1 MIEWNVGIDALCSE
15 KKYWELTLESY
26 QLPGWCCR
34 SLYYRHFTVVWHF
47 DGNHRILDLVH
58 DCSVPSLVICPE
70 KRDGTF
76 YRCISNLF
84 NWLTP
89 IPGTF
94 PMQPS
99 LYQVNIGWGS
109 GLVLPG
115 NKPSLLPLVIKI
127 FVDICRHCTTLGYAI
142 ITVYC
147 NDSFLVCTERC
158 LRCTCL
164 FDCTCLSFSITNCYM
179 LVIMIY
185 QYLANIYIKL
195 PCPLWLYKIYL
206 SSVYMIISR
215 FPHFDLRMVM

>member
-1 MIEWNVGIDALCSE
+1 MECWHRCTLFRKKNIGNWHLNHINSQCDAVARYITDTLQWCDTLMATTGYSTLCM
-15 KKYWELTLESY
+15 T
-26 QLPGWCCR
+26 
-34 SLYYRHFTVVWHF
+34 
-47 DGNHRILDLVH
+47 
-58 DCSVPSLVICPE
+58 SLVICPE

-94 PMQPS
+94 PIQPS

-127 FVDICRHCTTLGYAI
+127 FVAICRHCTTLGYAI

-147 NDSFLVCTERC
+147 NDYFLVCTERC
-158 LRCTCL
+158 LRYTCL

-185 QYLANIYIKL
+185 QYLANI
-195 PCPLWLYKIYL
+195 
-206 SSVYMIISR
+206 
-215 FPHFDLRMVM
+215 